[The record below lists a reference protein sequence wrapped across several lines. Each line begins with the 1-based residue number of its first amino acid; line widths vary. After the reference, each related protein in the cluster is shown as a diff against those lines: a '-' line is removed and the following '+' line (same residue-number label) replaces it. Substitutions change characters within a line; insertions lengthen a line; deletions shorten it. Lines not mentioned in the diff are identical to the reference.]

1 MLHAIDTRRRLKT
14 QVWKDVERHPI
25 TVHMPP
31 CSLLEQE
38 QKALSEMPVKLAQ
51 NTAAQLLFFF
61 LKKKKKDFHRNAVI
75 RLVA

>member
-1 MLHAIDTRRRLKT
+1 MLHAIDTRRRMKT

-31 CSLLEQE
+31 CSLLKQE
-38 QKALSEMPVKLAQ
+38 QKALSEMPVKGPKYCCSAII
-51 NTAAQLLFFF
+51 FF
-61 LKKKKKDFHRNAVI
+61 LKKDFHLNAVI